1 MHLHQRYQQ
10 IVRFCWLF
18 RQMLHDKTVTQEL
31 YGYGANVQFRQG
43 DKVMIRYIIKRLFLM
58 IFVVFGVLVIVFF
71 LNEITPGDA
80 ASHLAGA
87 EATPEQIQEVRVRL
101 GLDQPVLVRFGNYLV
116 GIVTRGD
123 LGTSYIT
130 RQPILKEI
138 LDFFPTTL
146 LLTIYSTLF
155 SLIIGVPIGI
165 ISAVKQYSWIDN
177 LSMAVSMF
185 GVAVPQFWL
194 GLMLMIIFA
203 VRLHW
208 FPAIGTDNWLGWIL
222 PIFTLGLTG
231 AASMARTTRSAMLD
245 EIRQDYT
252 RTAKAKGQSKSR
264 VVIFH
269 AFRCALIPVITVIGI
284 QIGATLG
291 GAVLVEQV
299 FSLPGLGKY
308 MVDAIKSQNY
318 PAVQGGV
325 AFLAVVFSFLN
336 LIIDIVYAFIDPRIK
351 AQYAR
356 KKPKKIA
363 KTAPSGKVVA

>member
-1 MHLHQRYQQ
+1 
-10 IVRFCWLF
+10 
-18 RQMLHDKTVTQEL
+18 
-31 YGYGANVQFRQG
+31 
-43 DKVMIRYIIKRLFLM
+43 MIRYIIKRLFLM
-58 IFVVFGVLVIVFF
+58 IFVVFGVLVIVFL
-71 LNEITPGDA
+71 LNEITPGDVA
-80 ASHLAGA
+80 NQLAGA
-87 EATPEQIQEVRVRL
+87 EATPEQIEAIRVRL
-101 GLDQPVLVRFGNYLV
+101 GLDQPVLIRFGQYLL

-130 RQPILKEI
+130 HQPILKEI
-138 LDFFPTTL
+138 LDFFPTTF
-146 LLTIYSTLF
+146 LLTIYSTVF
-155 SLIIGVPIGI
+155 SLVIGLPIGI

-177 LSMAVSMF
+177 VSMAVSMF

-208 FPAIGTDNWLGWIL
+208 VPAIGTDSWLGWIL
-222 PIFTLGLTG
+222 PVFTLGLTG

-252 RTAKAKGQSKSR
+252 RTSKAKGQTELK
-264 VVIFH
+264 VVMKH
-269 AFRCALIPVITVIGI
+269 AFRCALIPIITVIGI

-336 LIIDIVYAFIDPRIK
+336 LIIDIVYAFVDPRIK
-351 AQYAR
+351 AQYSKKRVR
-356 KKPKKIA
+356 KSRKPA
-363 KTAPSGKVVA
+363 SDRRVVA